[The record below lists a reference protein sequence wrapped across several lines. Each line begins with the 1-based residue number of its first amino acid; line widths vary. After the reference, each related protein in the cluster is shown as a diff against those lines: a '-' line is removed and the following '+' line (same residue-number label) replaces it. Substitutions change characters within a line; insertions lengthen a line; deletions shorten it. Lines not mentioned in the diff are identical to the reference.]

1 MRRMLIHGGGV
12 PSPRELSG
20 SEAESCGVGSPRLQG
35 GSRGGMLG
43 LALVLM
49 LGFSGTAS
57 VRAQAPRPLPAFGL
71 VFNDD
76 ADLSFVVPDRAQS
89 EALLRANIAALA
101 DTPVRTLVYSVG
113 MGGDLMYYD
122 TKIASRVGWRKA
134 PDETP
139 GSLMEKRMENARV
152 CLAQGADAVRT
163 AGEAAKALGLRFIPS
178 LRMND
183 AHFMVKPDEHSMTSE
198 FWFQHRDRYTIKD
211 SPLPWQPAYGNLLD
225 YTHEAV
231 RQLRIDTVFEVLERN
246 RDLVDGFELDFN
258 RFQVFFPRGKA
269 AAGAPLMTELV
280 RRVRTRLDQ
289 LARETNRPQ
298 HLFVR
303 LPPSLADCTTAGL
316 EVERWMAE
324 RLVDLVSPAQI
335 MTLAWDMPIADL
347 VALGR
352 KHGVAV
358 QPSLYPRH
366 SWRLPFPAGTGAD
379 RYAGMKLSRDA
390 TLEEIRGA
398 AAAYRALGVEG
409 FYLFN
414 FYFAFGWVRP
424 HDDRLYR
431 VFRDV
436 ARPEN
441 LAGQAKV
448 FAVTKSYYFDGPG
461 SYAYGKQ
468 LPARL
473 AADGSLSLTL
483 AVAEEPAVVPFPRLG
498 SELRLGFRD
507 LPAGAAIVVMV
518 NGRELFTG
526 RPAADARFSVRS
538 ITGAAVRQRDAAEE
552 YVHLSVPDPTIM
564 RRGGNAVVVT
574 VTGGAS
580 ATEITDLELRYAY
593 ENDYER
599 LWRREVGR

>member
-1 MRRMLIHGGGV
+1 V
-12 PSPRELSG
+12 PSPRELLG
-20 SEAESCGVGSPRLQG
+20 SEAESCGVGAPRLQG
-35 GSRGGMLG
+35 GSRGGMIG

-101 DTPVRTLVYSVG
+101 DTPVRTLVYCVG

-122 TKIASRVGWRKA
+122 TKVASRVGWRKS
-134 PDETP
+134 PDETS

-183 AHFMVKPDEHSMTSE
+183 AHFMTKPDEHAMTSE
-198 FWFQHRDRYTIKD
+198 FWFKHRDRYTIGD

-258 RFQVFFPRGKA
+258 RFQVFFPKGKA

-289 LARETNRPQ
+289 LARETNRPL

-303 LPPSLADCTTAGL
+303 VPPSLADCTTAGL
-316 EVERWMAE
+316 EVERWMTE

-358 QPSLYPRH
+358 HPSLYPRS
-366 SWRLPFPAGTGAD
+366 SWRLPFPPGAGAD
-379 RYAGMKLSRDA
+379 RYAGMKLSREA

-398 AAAYRALGVEG
+398 AAAYRGLGVDG
-409 FYLFN
+409 LYLFN
-414 FYFAFGWVRP
+414 FYNAFGSLRP

-436 ARPEN
+436 SRPEN

-448 FAVTKSYYFDGPG
+448 FAVTKSYYNDGPG

-468 LPARL
+468 LPAMIDATGALR
-473 AADGSLSLTL
+473 LTL
-483 AVAEEPAVVPFPRLG
+483 PVAEEPALAPFPLQG
-498 SELRLGFRD
+498 AELRIGFRG
-507 LPAGAAIVVMV
+507 LPAEAAIAVHV
-518 NGRELFTG
+518 NGRKLVEG
-526 RPAADARFSVRS
+526 RPAADARVSVRS
-538 ITGAAVRQRDAAEE
+538 ITGTAVRPRDAAED
-552 YVHLSVPDPTIM
+552 YVHVAVPDPTIL
-564 RRGGNAVVVT
+564 RRGGNEVVVT
-574 VTGGAS
+574 LSGAS
-580 ATEITDLELRYAY
+580 ATTEVTDLELRLGY
-593 ENDYER
+593 ENDFER

>member
-1 MRRMLIHGGGV
+1 MRRLYSEGDEE
-12 PSPRELSG
+12 PSRPEGRT
-20 SEAESCGVGSPRLQG
+20 
-35 GSRGGMLG
+35 SRGLG
-43 LALVLM
+43 RSATALGVALVLE
-49 LGFSGTAS
+49 LGVGA
-57 VRAQAPRPLPAFGL
+57 VAPARAQAPRPLPAFGL

-76 ADLSFVVPDRAQS
+76 ADLSFVVPDRTQS

-122 TKIASRVGWRKA
+122 TKVASRVGWRKA

-303 LPPSLADCTTAGL
+303 LPPSLADCATAGL

-324 RLVDLVSPAQI
+324 RLVDLISPAQI

-366 SWRLPFPAGTGAD
+366 SWRLPFPSGTGAD
-379 RYAGMKLSRDA
+379 RYGGARLSRDA
-390 TLEEIRGA
+390 NLEEIRGA
-398 AAAYRALGVEG
+398 AAAYRALGVES

-468 LPARL
+468 LPAKP
-473 AADGSLSLTL
+473 AADGTLRLTL
-483 AVAEEPAVVPFPRLG
+483 PFAEEPATAPFPRRDI
-498 SELRLGFRD
+498 ELRLGFRG
-507 LPAGAAIVVMV
+507 LPPGAELAVTINGARLSTGKTAAG
-518 NGRELFTG
+518 
-526 RPAADARFSVRS
+526 ARFSVRE
-538 ITGAAVRQRDAAEE
+538 ITGSAARPRDAAEE
-552 YVHLSVPDPTIM
+552 YVHITLSDPAIL
-564 RRGGNAVVVT
+564 RRGDNEVT
-574 VTGGAS
+574 VALTDATA
-580 ATEITDLELRYAY
+580 ATEITDLEVRVAY

-599 LWRREVGR
+599 LWRREIGR

>member
-1 MRRMLIHGGGV
+1 MTARRSQEKV
-12 PSPRELSG
+12 
-20 SEAESCGVGSPRLQG
+20 CGAR
-35 GSRGGMLG
+35 LG
-43 LALVLM
+43 LSLL
-49 LGFSGTAS
+49 LGLGLGSAA
-57 VRAQAPRPLPAFGL
+57 VARAQAPRPLPAFGL

-76 ADLSFVVPDRAQS
+76 ADLSFVVPDRVKS

-101 DTPVRTLVYSVG
+101 DTPVQTLVYCVG

-122 TKIASRVGWRKA
+122 TKVASRVGWRKA

-163 AGEAAKALGLRFIPS
+163 AGETAKALGLRFIPS

-183 AHFMVKPDEHSMTSE
+183 AHFMTKPDEHSMTSE
-198 FWFQHRDRYTIKD
+198 FWFKHRGRYTIKD

-231 RQLRIDTVFEVLERN
+231 RQLRLDTVFEVLERN
-246 RDLVDGFELDFN
+246 RDLIDGFELDFN

-280 RRVRTRLDQ
+280 RRVRTRLDH
-289 LARETNRPQ
+289 LARELKRPL

-303 LPPSLADCTTAGL
+303 VPPSLADCTTAGL
-316 EVERWMAE
+316 DVERWMAE

-335 MTLAWDMPIADL
+335 MTLAWDMPIVDL

-366 SWRLPFPAGTGAD
+366 NWRLPFPTGTGPD
-379 RYAGMKLSRDA
+379 RYVGARLSRDA
-390 TLEEIRGA
+390 NLEEIRGA

-414 FYFAFGWVRP
+414 FYNAFGSLRP

-431 VFRDV
+431 VFRDI

-441 LAGQAKV
+441 LAGQSKV
-448 FAVTKSYYFDGPG
+448 FAVTKSYYNDGPG

-473 AADGSLSLTL
+473 AADGTLSLML
-483 AVAEEPAVVPFPRLG
+483 SVGEEPAVAPFPRQAP
-498 SELRLGFRD
+498 ELRLGFRS
-507 LPAGAAIVVMV
+507 LPADAAIAVSV
-518 NGRELFTG
+518 NGRALFAG
-526 RPAADARFSVRS
+526 RPAVGTRFSVAS
-538 ITGAAVRQRDAAEE
+538 VTGVAVRQRDAAEE
-552 YVHLSVPDPTIM
+552 YVHLPVPALPLL
-564 RRGGNAVVVT
+564 RRGANAVWVT
-574 VTGGAS
+574 VTGGSA
-580 ATEITDLELRYAY
+580 ATELTDLELRCAY
-593 ENDYER
+593 DNDYER
-599 LWRREVGR
+599 LWRREVGK

>member
-1 MRRMLIHGGGV
+1 MVLLLVAG
-12 PSPRELSG
+12 
-20 SEAESCGVGSPRLQG
+20 
-35 GSRGGMLG
+35 LG
-43 LALVLM
+43 PA
-49 LGFSGTAS
+49 GT
-57 VRAQAPRPLPAFGL
+57 VCAQAPRPLPAFGL

-89 EALLRANIAALA
+89 ETLLRANLAALA

-122 TKIASRVGWRKA
+122 TKVASRVGWRKA

-198 FWFQHRDRYTIKD
+198 FWFRHRDRYTIKD

-225 YTHEAV
+225 FTHEAV
-231 RQLRIDTVFEVLERN
+231 RQLRLDTVFEVLERN
-246 RDLVDGFELDFN
+246 RALVDGFELDFN
-258 RFQVFFPRGKA
+258 RFQVFFPRGQA
-269 AAGAPLMTELV
+269 AAGAPLMTDLL
-280 RRVRTRLDQ
+280 RRVRARLDE
-289 LARETNRPQ
+289 LAREVGRQ
-298 HLFVR
+298 LHLFVR
-303 LPPSLADCTTAGL
+303 VPPSVADCTTAGL
-316 EVERWMAE
+316 DVERWMRE

-352 KHGVAV
+352 QHGVAV
-358 QPSLYPRH
+358 HPSLYPRN
-366 SWRLPFPAGTGAD
+366 SWRLPFPDSAGAT
-379 RYAGMKLSRDA
+379 RYAGARFVREA
-390 TLEEIRGA
+390 NLEEIRGA
-398 AAAYRALGVEG
+398 AAVYAGLGVDG

-414 FYFAFGWVRP
+414 FYNAFGSQRP
-424 HDDRLYR
+424 HDERLYR

-448 FAVTKSYYFDGPG
+448 FAVTKSYYNDGPG

-468 LPARL
+468 LPAKPD
-473 AADGSLSLTL
+473 AAGALRLTL
-483 AVAEEPAVVPFPRLG
+483 PVYPDAASGPFPLRA
-498 SELRLGFRD
+498 SDLRLGFRG
-507 LPAGAAIVVMV
+507 LPADAALTVTL
-518 NGRELFTG
+518 NGRELLAG
-526 RPAADARFSVRS
+526 QPAADMRFAVRA
-538 ITGAAVRQRDAAEE
+538 ITGAAVRPRDAAED
-552 YVHLSVPDPTIM
+552 YVHLMVSDPRWL
-564 RRGGNAVVVT
+564 RRGSNEVVVT
-574 VTGGAS
+574 LTGAA
-580 ATEITDLELRYAY
+580 ATTEVTDLELRLAY

-599 LWRREVGR
+599 LWRREVAR

>member
-1 MRRMLIHGGGV
+1 
-12 PSPRELSG
+12 
-20 SEAESCGVGSPRLQG
+20 
-35 GSRGGMLG
+35 
-43 LALVLM
+43 
-49 LGFSGTAS
+49 
-57 VRAQAPRPLPAFGL
+57 
-71 VFNDD
+71 
-76 ADLSFVVPDRAQS
+76 
-89 EALLRANIAALA
+89 
-101 DTPVRTLVYSVG
+101 
-113 MGGDLMYYD
+113 MYYD
-122 TKIASRVGWRKA
+122 TKVASRVGWRKS

-183 AHFMVKPDEHSMTSE
+183 AHFMTKPDEHAMTSE
-198 FWFQHRDRYTIKD
+198 FWFKHRDRYKIGE

-289 LARETNRPQ
+289 LARETNRPL

-303 LPPSLADCTTAGL
+303 VPPSLADCTTAGL
-316 EVERWMAE
+316 EVERWMTE

-358 QPSLYPRH
+358 HPSLYPRS
-366 SWRLPFPAGTGAD
+366 SWRLPFPPGAGAD
-379 RYAGMKLSRDA
+379 RYAGMKLSREA

-398 AAAYRALGVEG
+398 AAAYRGLGVDG
-409 FYLFN
+409 LYLFN
-414 FYFAFGWVRP
+414 FYNAFGSLRP

-436 ARPEN
+436 SRPEN

-448 FAVTKSYYFDGPG
+448 FAVTKSYYNDGPG

-468 LPARL
+468 LPAMIDATGALR
-473 AADGSLSLTL
+473 LTL
-483 AVAEEPAVVPFPRLG
+483 PVAEEPALAPFPLQG
-498 SELRLGFRD
+498 AELRIGFRG
-507 LPAGAAIVVMV
+507 LPAEAAIAVHV
-518 NGRELFTG
+518 NGRKLAEG
-526 RPAADARFSVRS
+526 RPAADARVSVRS
-538 ITGAAVRQRDAAEE
+538 ITGTAVRPRDAAED
-552 YVHLSVPDPTIM
+552 YVHVAVPDPTIL
-564 RRGGNAVVVT
+564 RRGGNEVVVT
-574 VTGGAS
+574 LSGAS
-580 ATEITDLELRYAY
+580 ATTEVTDLELRLGY

-599 LWRREVGR
+599 LWRREMGR

>member
-1 MRRMLIHGGGV
+1 M
-12 PSPRELSG
+12 
-20 SEAESCGVGSPRLQG
+20 
-35 GSRGGMLG
+35 
-43 LALVLM
+43 LM
-49 LGFSGTAS
+49 LDLGSAPS
-57 VRAQAPRPLPAFGL
+57 VRAQAPRPLPSFGL

-76 ADLSFVVPDRAQS
+76 ADLSFVVPDRVQS

-101 DTPVRTLVYSVG
+101 DTPVRTLVYCVG

-122 TKIASRVGWRKA
+122 TKVASQVGWRKA

-163 AGEAAKALGLRFIPS
+163 AGETAKALGLRFIPS

-198 FWFQHRDRYTIKD
+198 FWFKHRDRYTIKE

-225 YTHEAV
+225 FTHEAV

-269 AAGAPLMTELV
+269 AAGAPLMTDLV
-280 RRVRTRLDQ
+280 RRVRTRLDH
-289 LARETNRPQ
+289 LAREVKRPL

-303 LPPSLADCTTAGL
+303 VPPSLADCTTAGL
-316 EVERWMAE
+316 DMERWMAE

-335 MTLAWDMPIADL
+335 MTLAGDMPIADL

-366 SWRLPFPAGTGAD
+366 SWRLPFPTGTGPD
-379 RYAGMKLSRDA
+379 RYVGARLSRDA
-390 TLEEIRGA
+390 NLEEIRGA

-414 FYFAFGWVRP
+414 FYNAFGSLRP

-448 FAVTKSYYFDGPG
+448 FAVTKSYYNDGPG

-468 LPARL
+468 LPAKL
-473 AADGSLSLTL
+473 AVNGTLSLRL
-483 AVAEEPAVVPFPRLG
+483 SLGEEPAVVPFPRQA
-498 SELRLGFRD
+498 SELRLGFRS
-507 LPAGAAIVVMV
+507 LPADAAIAVSV
-518 NGRELFTG
+518 NGRALFAG
-526 RPAADARFSVRS
+526 RPVLGTRFAVASV
-538 ITGAAVRQRDAAEE
+538 TGVAVRQRDAAED
-552 YVHLSVPDPTIM
+552 YVHLSVPALPLL
-564 RRGGNAVVVT
+564 RRGENAVLVT
-574 VTGGAS
+574 LTGGSA
-580 ATEITDLELRYAY
+580 ATELTDLELRCAY
-593 ENDYER
+593 DNDYER
-599 LWRREVGR
+599 LWRREVAK

>member
-1 MRRMLIHGGGV
+1 M
-12 PSPRELSG
+12 
-20 SEAESCGVGSPRLQG
+20 
-35 GSRGGMLG
+35 
-43 LALVLM
+43 
-49 LGFSGTAS
+49 
-57 VRAQAPRPLPAFGL
+57 
-71 VFNDD
+71 FNDD

-101 DTPVRTLVYSVG
+101 DTPVRTLVYCVG

-122 TKIASRVGWRKA
+122 TKVASRVGWRKA

-163 AGEAAKALGLRFIPS
+163 AGETAKALGLRFIPS

-198 FWFQHRDRYTIKD
+198 FWFQHRDRYTIKE

-225 YTHEAV
+225 FTHEAV
-231 RQLRIDTVFEVLERN
+231 RQLRVDTVFEVLARN

-258 RFQVFFPRGKA
+258 RFQVFFPRGRA
-269 AAGAPLMTELV
+269 AAGAPLMTDLV
-280 RRVRTRLDQ
+280 RQVRTRLDQ
-289 LARETNRPQ
+289 LARELQRPM

-303 LPPSLADCTTAGL
+303 VPPSLADCATAGL
-316 EVERWMAE
+316 DVERWMAE

-335 MTLAWDMPIADL
+335 MTLAWDMPVADL

-358 QPSLYPRH
+358 HPSLYPRT
-366 SWRLPFPAGTGAD
+366 SWRLPFPSGTGPD
-379 RYAGMKLSRDA
+379 RYAGVKLTRDA

-398 AAAYRALGVEG
+398 AAAYWSLGVDG

-414 FYFAFGWVRP
+414 FYNAFGSLRP

-441 LAGQAKV
+441 LSGQAKV
-448 FAVTKSYYFDGPG
+448 FTVTKSYYNDGPG

-468 LPARL
+468 LPAKL
-473 AADGSLSLTL
+473 AGNGTLSLRL
-483 AVAEEPAVVPFPRLG
+483 PVADEPAAGPFPSRG
-498 SELRLGFRD
+498 VELRLGCRG
-507 LPAGAAIVVMV
+507 LPAAAVVRV
-518 NGRELFTG
+518 TLNGRRVFEG
-526 RPAADARFSVRS
+526 RPGAESRFSVGS
-538 ITGAAVRQRDAAEE
+538 ITGAAVRQRDAAEV
-552 YVHLSVPDPTIM
+552 YVHLAVPDPTLV
-564 RRGGNAVVVT
+564 RRGVNDVEVAVVD
-574 VTGGAS
+574 AAA

-599 LWRREVGR
+599 LWRREAGK